1 MDELVI
7 KYYRRL
13 LKTGFTNAGS
23 LPNPDIF
30 LDSVGEKIAVCGHS
44 AQNYMHIFIKLA
56 SQQIEEIKYLCNC
69 DPTANVVVEILCTL
83 VKGNTLAEV
92 ETLTKEAFANA
103 LGSSGEEFLKKSAG
117 IIELLHR
124 GTSRYRD
131 VHPGPSASGGPTG

>member
-7 KYYRRL
+7 KYYRKL
-13 LKTGFTNAGS
+13 LRTGFTHAGS

-56 SQQIEEIKYLCNC
+56 GPQIEDIKYLCNC

-83 VKGNTLAEV
+83 VKGKTLAEA
-92 ETLTKEAFANA
+92 ETLTKEAFADA
-103 LGSSGEEFLKKSAG
+103 LGSSGEDFLKKSAG
-117 IIELLHR
+117 IIELLYR
-124 GTSRYRD
+124 GTFRYCGE
-131 VHPGPSASGGPTG
+131 HPGPQVNTPPTT

>member
-7 KYYRRL
+7 KYYRKL
-13 LKTGFTNAGS
+13 LRTGFTHAGS

-30 LDSVGEKIAVCGHS
+30 LDSVGEKIAVCGQS

-56 SQQIEEIKYLCNC
+56 GRQIEDIKYLCNC

-83 VKGNTLAEV
+83 VKGKSLAEV
-92 ETLTKEAFANA
+92 ETLTKEAFASA

-124 GTSRYRD
+124 GTSRYHD
-131 VHPGPSASGGPTG
+131 AHSDLQANTPPTT